1 MNTVKSIVLAAGKG
15 TRMRTDGSDAPKV
28 MRLALGKPL
37 LSYVLSSLPVEN
49 MRDAIVVVGY
59 MKEQVMEAFPDCTF
73 AVQSEQLGTGHA
85 VMCAEDALNGFSGN
99 VLICC
104 GDTPLVT
111 RDTYTALLN
120 THIEEGN
127 DCTMLSGTSKAPMKG
142 YGRVLHASDGGFD
155 KIIEEKDCTPEEAA
169 IQEYNSGIYIFKAQK
184 LFTALKELKTDNA
197 QGEYYLTDVIRL
209 IAEAGGHIDTLTTA
223 DPIETTG
230 VNDRVQLAEAAAA
243 LYRRKAQELM
253 LSGVTIID
261 PANTYIDQQVTVG
274 QDTIIYPG
282 CQLRGDTH
290 IGAGCTIDGDCIITD
305 SVIGDNCTLTK
316 CVLDQAEAASGA
328 NIGPFAYLRPGTRL
342 GENVKIG
349 DFAEVKNAVIG
360 AGSKIP
366 HLSYI
371 GDAEV
376 GSGVNIGC
384 GAITCNYDG
393 VNKHKTIIGDDV
405 FIGSNTNL
413 VAPVSVGRGAF
424 VGAGSTITKEVA
436 AGALAVERAR
446 QTEIAGWAAEKSPR
460 ALAKKPDGK

>member
-197 QGEYYLTDVIRL
+197 QGEYYLTDTPVIMKNRGDKVGICVREMGSEL
-209 IAEAGGHIDTLTTA
+209 I
-223 DPIETTG
+223 G
-230 VNDRVQLAEAAAA
+230 VNTPE
-243 LYRRKAQELM
+243 
-253 LSGVTIID
+253 
-261 PANTYIDQQVTVG
+261 
-274 QDTIIYPG
+274 
-282 CQLRGDTH
+282 QLR
-290 IGAGCTIDGDCIITD
+290 
-305 SVIGDNCTLTK
+305 
-316 CVLDQAEAASGA
+316 E
-328 NIGPFAYLRPGTRL
+328 
-342 GENVKIG
+342 
-349 DFAEVKNAVIG
+349 
-360 AGSKIP
+360 
-366 HLSYI
+366 
-371 GDAEV
+371 
-376 GSGVNIGC
+376 
-384 GAITCNYDG
+384 
-393 VNKHKTIIGDDV
+393 
-405 FIGSNTNL
+405 
-413 VAPVSVGRGAF
+413 
-424 VGAGSTITKEVA
+424 
-436 AGALAVERAR
+436 VERILSQR
-446 QTEIAGWAAEKSPR
+446 
-460 ALAKKPDGK
+460 